1 MIFQMLANYYLTTVH
16 KDQPVYWNLTV
27 FNRKLVQYLVFLMKP
42 DNRGLNALV
51 SEQEA

>member
-1 MIFQMLANYYLTTVH
+1 MKHFLTIVDKGQSIYWHWTVE
-16 KDQPVYWNLTV
+16 
-27 FNRKLVQYLVFLMKP
+27 NRKLVLHLVFLMKP